1 MNWFRNRV
9 ARSSYALFL
18 PPIIDLTNQRHRI
31 NCDAAGHRFLAVST
45 TFLEAMNA
53 LRLERVALLEDASLF
68 EAIRSRSREQVN

>member
-45 TFLEAMNA
+45 TFLEAVNA
-53 LRLERVALLEDASLF
+53 LRLVALLEDASLF